1 MSTLFVDTI
10 NEKTTNNG
18 VEIPGHVIQTVH
30 ATTNSRTSV
39 TGAGTFTSLL
49 TLNITP
55 KSSSSKIFITCM
67 FNGASTNRY
76 AAIKLFRTVG
86 GTSTQIAKNSDAS
99 GNRTPVWFEVFG
111 NHQVWTT
118 DQWQFQTYNHNGMF
132 YDSPSTTSQITY
144 AIHGGNTT
152 NSGTLWMNRQT
163 YGDDDAAWNHYPQ
176 TNLTAREIGG

>member
-18 VEIPGHVIQTVH
+18 IYIPGHVIQTVH

-39 TGAGTFTSLL
+39 VGTTFVSLL
-49 TLNITP
+49 SLNITP
-55 KSSSSKIFITCM
+55 KSSSSKILITCM
-67 FNGASTNRY
+67 FNGASTDRY

-99 GNRTPVWFEVFG
+99 GNRSAVWFEVFG
-111 NHQVWTT
+111 NQAVWTT
-118 DQWQFQTYNHNGMF
+118 DSWQYQTYNQHGTF
-132 YDSPSTTSQITY
+132 YDSPATTSQITY
-144 AIHGGNTT
+144 EITGGNT
-152 NSGTLWMNRQT
+152 NNNGTLWMNRQT

-176 TNLTAREIGG
+176 TNLTVQEIGA